1 MDGNG
6 TEGRTATKNEH
17 CKKKVKVKGKMMKIP
32 FFQSCNSTEAL
43 MKRENTMHDDNDIAS
58 QKDTHRTK
66 QKSKQNYANT

>member
-1 MDGNG
+1 METVPKEEQQQKMNI
-6 TEGRTATKNEH
+6 A
-17 CKKKVKVKGKMMKIP
+17 KKKVKVKGKMMKIP